1 MGPMPAMRLSRRCET
16 RRQETCHHHHRT
28 APSHQSHAGCEEQRT
43 FHDARR
49 IAPSATG
56 FAADNYGRAAGSA
69 MHRRR
74 PSAMRDA
81 AAPD

>member
-1 MGPMPAMRLSRRCET
+1 MRAMRLSRRCET
-16 RRQETCHHHHRT
+16 RRQDTRRHHHRT
-28 APSHQSHAGCEEQRT
+28 APSHQSHIGNEEQRT

-49 IAPSATG
+49 IAPSSTG
-56 FAADNYGRAAGSA
+56 FAADNYGRTSGSA